1 MIRFLASF
9 LLLFVLSG
17 VQAEEVFLED
27 NGIRLNTQLSL
38 ADGKSVKDG
47 VVLMLHGTF
56 AHNQMEIMQTVADLL
71 NEQGYSTLAI
81 TLGLNVDNRH
91 GMLDCG
97 ITHTHQ
103 HTDALKEI
111 GLWMEWL
118 KEQGAGKVA
127 LLGHSRG
134 GNQIAWYAAKNSD
147 PLVESVVLIAPAT
160 WDIKYET
167 ADYKKRYNEELKT
180 IMDRALEQQK
190 RGNGEAIIRPVGFV
204 YCPEAAVSADSFVDY
219 YTDRPERNTP
229 TVIQDI
235 KVPVLVFAGSEDD
248 VVKDLIPQV
257 EAIQKP
263 GKIDMVI
270 IDGSDHFFRDLYAE
284 DLVDEATAYLG
295 WE

>member
-1 MIRFLASF
+1 MKRFFAA
-9 LLLFVLSG
+9 LLFIFVISNA
-17 VQAEEVFLED
+17 QADEVFLED
-27 NGIRLNTQLSL
+27 NGIKLNAQLSL
-38 ADGKSVKDG
+38 ADGKTVQDG

-56 AHNQMEIMQTVADLL
+56 AHNQMEIMSTVSELL

-97 ITHTHQ
+97 ITHTHK

-111 GLWMEWL
+111 GLWMDWL
-118 KEQGAGKVA
+118 KGQGVKRVA

-134 GNQIAWYAAKNSD
+134 GNQIAWYAAKNAD
-147 PLVESVVLIAPAT
+147 PVVTSVVLIAPAT
-160 WDIKYET
+160 WDIKYEK
-167 ADYKKRYNEELKT
+167 ADYKKRYNESLQS
-180 IMDRALEQQK
+180 IMKRALEQQK

-204 YCPEAAVSADSFVDY
+204 YCPDAAASADSIVDY

-229 TVIQDI
+229 TIVQDV
-235 KVPVLVFAGSEDD
+235 KVPVMVFAGSEDD
-248 VVKDLIPQV
+248 VVKDLIPQM

-263 GKIDMVI
+263 GKLDMVI
-270 IDGSDHFFRDLYAE
+270 IEGSDHFFRDLYAE
-284 DLVDEATAYLG
+284 DLVDEATSFLG